1 VSATQPR
8 IPGPDHPITV
18 EPHPARVRVSVGDHV
33 IADTTNALAL
43 REASYAV
50 AFYVPLADLDQST
63 LVASETTTY
72 CPYKGTASYYSIR
85 TGDADLPDAI
95 WYYPEPYDA
104 VAEIA
109 GHAAFYPNKV
119 EIQEG

>member
-1 VSATQPR
+1 MSALEQK
-8 IPGPDHPITV
+8 IPGPDHPITL
-18 EPHPARVRVSVGDHV
+18 EAHPERVRVRAGDHV

-43 REASYAV
+43 REAGYPPV
-50 AFYVPLADLDQST
+50 FYLPLGDLDQST

-85 TGDADLPDAI
+85 TEDAELADVV
-95 WYYPEPYDA
+95 WYYSQPYDA

-109 GHAAFYPNKV
+109 GHAAFYATKV
-119 EIQEG
+119 DLQEG

>member
-1 VSATQPR
+1 VSATQPK

-33 IADTTNALAL
+33 IVDTTNALAL
-43 REASYAV
+43 REASYPA
-50 AFYVPLADLDQST
+50 AFYVPLADVDQST

-85 TGDADLPDAI
+85 TEDAELADAI
-95 WYYPEPYDA
+95 WYYPKPYDA

-119 EIQEG
+119 DIQEG